1 MGGWGANPPTLFPPF
16 PFAIYDYGIIIIADI
31 PKYSHRTC
39 NRPKCVFPVRH
50 NSELSTTS
58 TLVRSV
64 YHVAKYFVSG
74 PGTKGCPPV
83 IELIP
88 KYHAPPAPLLR
99 APAEALPRP
108 CLLLRPPRRPPHVTV
123 PRHAGRRSEKLPRT
137 HQGLTQSE
145 KKRNLFLLLQS
156 SASTPP
162 TAPAALP
169 TEGTTGRT
177 PAGEGS
183 PPPPPPSSSHT
194 GFRQISK
201 ENSIQ
206 DLTKKMAGIGR
217 TT

>member
-16 PFAIYDYGIIIIADI
+16 PFAIYDYGIIMIADI

-64 YHVAKYFVSG
+64 YYVAKYFVSG

-145 KKRNLFLLLQS
+145 KKKESIFASPEQCLDSSDGTRRLANGGHHRPHACWGGKSS
-156 SASTPP
+156 SA
-162 TAPAALP
+162 TAIIVPY
-169 TEGTTGRT
+169 R
-177 PAGEGS
+177 
-183 PPPPPPSSSHT
+183 
-194 GFRQISK
+194 F
-201 ENSIQ
+201 
-206 DLTKKMAGIGR
+206 
-217 TT
+217 